1 MSSHFLRLVY
11 QSLDLKVYTLH
22 RGWRWVVIYVP
33 FRRGLSLK
41 GDLFILTSLVNR
53 MGGRTHG
60 TVLWTETELGTLRDT
75 EELPSL

>member
-1 MSSHFLRLVY
+1 M
-11 QSLDLKVYTLH
+11 
-22 RGWRWVVIYVP
+22 IYVP